1 MYMIFICS
9 YFKKIDLITLGYFY
23 TNIFQDSINLFVYHC
38 SPVFGWTHKMIDQN
52 GYIMTA
58 SDKMTHTPILSRR
71 KRRGMYPE
79 MESMCYASAA
89 EKLNEIQSL

>member
-1 MYMIFICS
+1 
-9 YFKKIDLITLGYFY
+9 
-23 TNIFQDSINLFVYHC
+23 
-38 SPVFGWTHKMIDQN
+38 MIDQN

-79 MESMCYASAA
+79 MESNTNPAKSMSQNDDMLPEYDFTGKSGVRG
-89 EKLNEIQSL
+89 KYYRDY